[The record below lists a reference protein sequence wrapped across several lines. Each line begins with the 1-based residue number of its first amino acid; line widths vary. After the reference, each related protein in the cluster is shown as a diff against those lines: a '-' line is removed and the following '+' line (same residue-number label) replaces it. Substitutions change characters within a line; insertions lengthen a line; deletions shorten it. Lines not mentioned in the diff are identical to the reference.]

1 MGTEI
6 DLLKNYPR
14 TKRDPGARGATKT
27 EEDRAIARQ
36 FGKDFFDIALASRFN
51 LCALPM
57 TAFLVVSPRMEA
69 IWLAECP
76 FFQSSLSFSSLSG
89 VQLILFFSN

>member
-36 FGKDFFDIALASRFN
+36 FGKDCRVGRRRRAAVKCR
-51 LCALPM
+51 
-57 TAFLVVSPRMEA
+57 
-69 IWLAECP
+69 
-76 FFQSSLSFSSLSG
+76 
-89 VQLILFFSN
+89 

>member
-1 MGTEI
+1 MKHMKQMKEMKKMQEIINMRTEI

-36 FGKDFFDIALASRFN
+36 FGKDFFDGDITYLYGRN
-51 LCALPM
+51 QP
-57 TAFLVVSPRMEA
+57 
-69 IWLAECP
+69 
-76 FFQSSLSFSSLSG
+76 
-89 VQLILFFSN
+89 IL